1 MRISLKFNSVFSIFA
16 SAALMLISS
25 CSQPLGSEKTNVP
38 VIPIES
44 SISNLLNK
52 LPSPYDSWTKSSKTG
67 ACSID
72 PAITIDKNLVIRGW
86 GVVNAVKGE
95 VPEAFILVVR
105 SGDVDRF
112 LVTNLENRNDIVTR
126 FDNPKLLRS
135 GFAVQLP
142 ASKVKPPIRLTLLL
156 GFQDQL
162 FSCEHKSIIR

>member
-1 MRISLKFNSVFSIFA
+1 MNSLKFNSIFSTLA
-16 SAALMLISS
+16 SAALMLIAS
-25 CSQPLGSEKTNVP
+25 CSQPLGSEKTSVP
-38 VIPIES
+38 FISSES
-44 SISNLLNK
+44 SKSNLLNK

-95 VPEAFILVVR
+95 VPEAFIRVVR

-162 FSCEHKSIIR
+162 FPCEHKSTIR